1 MNDTL
6 VYCDIC
12 GEAIYSDETR
22 YELPD
27 GRIGNPLSCRVN
39 RSRMEGAATAF
50 FQSS

>member
-1 MNDTL
+1 MKDTL

-27 GRIGNPLSCRVN
+27 GRIVCC
-39 RSRMEGAATAF
+39 GADCLEEWAAEYERLGA
-50 FQSS
+50 SW